1 MSPSGWLWGARSGP
15 SLTRLGP
22 LIGLVSSSSLWS
34 KQTKPGA
41 TLFLATGRGKAERRP
56 DQGALGHCALILRLR
71 RHLLSVPLNVEVS
84 GRTAGHAACLPGAE
98 LTLDGV
104 GNRHRGQSC
113 WWRHWSRT
121 RGWGGRGGTPHRAGA
136 AASRDRRMCRGER
149 AGEVSDGHAFLRG
162 KGGRAR
168 CQAEESGVISRQ
180 RVSHASSPL
189 GSLCTTGSPG
199 CWTRCQP
206 TQLASGK
213 VPDFLRGPHEVGAGS
228 LGPNGHLLLA

>member
-56 DQGALGHCALILRLR
+56 DQGALILRLL

-149 AGEVSDGHAFLRG
+149 Q
-162 KGGRAR
+162 AR
-168 CQAEESGVISRQ
+168 CQMGTLFSGGREAVRDARRRRAE
-180 RVSHASSPL
+180 
-189 GSLCTTGSPG
+189 
-199 CWTRCQP
+199 
-206 TQLASGK
+206 
-213 VPDFLRGPHEVGAGS
+213 
-228 LGPNGHLLLA
+228 